1 MRMEIFTA
9 SGCVVRRRAIAS
21 AAPTTRR
28 APRQTWSRGL
38 TFDDVVDIL
47 KASVANAQAYAKNGK
62 GESQR
67 AVTETLD
74 MVRSA
79 PRPSPP
85 RASPPPAPP
94 RPDSSFKS
102 PVASSPISSSS
113 SRPSSRTRWSN
124 TTTS

>member
-47 KASVANAQAYAKNGK
+47 KASVANAQAYATDAR
-62 GESQR
+62 GESR
-67 AVTETLD
+67 AVTEMLD

-79 PRPSPP
+79 PRPSRRAHLPHP
-85 RASPPPAPP
+85 RA
-94 RPDSSFKS
+94 
-102 PVASSPISSSS
+102 
-113 SRPSSRTRWSN
+113 PSH
-124 TTTS
+124 

>member
-1 MRMEIFTA
+1 MEIFTA

-28 APRQTWSRGL
+28 APCQSWSRGL

-47 KASVANAQAYAKNGK
+47 KASVANARAYATDER
-62 GESQR
+62 GESR

-102 PVASSPISSSS
+102 PVASSPISSPS
-113 SRPSSRTRWSN
+113 SRPSSRTRWSS
-124 TTTS
+124 TTAP